1 MTTRKLLAAAS
12 LAAFLACATSA
23 HAEDTLFQ
31 QIGGEAK
38 LRATIDTMVEVM
50 LVDERINFTFANTDL
65 AKFKGLLYD
74 QICEL
79 TGGPCKYTGR
89 DMKSSHE
96 KINST
101 NGMFNALAEDLYIAF
116 EKHGV
121 PYHAQNKV
129 MALLAPM
136 QRDIV
141 KKGSGVPQA
150 PPAEPA
156 TPTAPAT
163 PATPAAPQ

>member
-1 MTTRKLLAAAS
+1 MNIRKLIATMS
-12 LAAFLACATSA
+12 LGAFLVCATTA
-23 HAEDTLFQ
+23 HAEETLFQ
-31 QIGGEAK
+31 QIGGEPK
-38 LRATIDTMVEVM
+38 LRATIDTMTEIM
-50 LVDERINFTFANTDL
+50 LVDPRINFTFANTDL

-89 DMKSSHE
+89 DMASSHE

-101 NGMFNALAEDLYIAF
+101 NAMFNALAEDLYIAF

-121 PYHAQNKV
+121 PYRLQNRV

-136 QRDIV
+136 QPDIV
-141 KKGSGVPQA
+141 KKGSGPPGPP
-150 PPAEPA
+150 PPADPA
-156 TPTAPAT
+156 TP
-163 PATPAAPQ
+163 Q